1 MATTLH
7 HMVYPFNTI
16 LFISPFG
23 LRWSNCPMED
33 DLLTHAQVT
42 EMRRQALSR
51 LIEIHGQAEV
61 ARRMKRVP
69 QQINDMAR
77 SKSFGEKV
85 ALEFER
91 AWRENSGGEVI
102 DLIAP
107 RPRGATGVGPS
118 GWDSLGEIDR
128 LKVEAYI
135 SGLLART
142 PNDAPSL
149 RPDEDR
155 PSGD

>member
-1 MATTLH
+1 M
-7 HMVYPFNTI
+7 
-16 LFISPFG
+16 S
-23 LRWSNCPMED
+23 PMED

-42 EMRRQALSR
+42 ELRRQALSR

-61 ARRMKRVP
+61 ARRMKRLP
-69 QQINDMAR
+69 QQINDMAKD
-77 SKSFGEKV
+77 KSFGEKV

-91 AWRENSGGEVI
+91 AWRENSGGETI

-107 RPRGATGVGPS
+107 RPRSMTGRGPI
-118 GWDSLGEIDR
+118 GWDGLGEIDR

-142 PNDAPSL
+142 TVSVPAA
-149 RPDEDR
+149 RQDEDR
-155 PSGD
+155 PAGD

>member
-1 MATTLH
+1 
-7 HMVYPFNTI
+7 
-16 LFISPFG
+16 
-23 LRWSNCPMED
+23 
-33 DLLTHAQVT
+33 
-42 EMRRQALSR
+42 
-51 LIEIHGQAEV
+51 
-61 ARRMKRVP
+61 MKRVP
-69 QQINDMAR
+69 QQINDMAK

-91 AWRENSGGEVI
+91 AWRENSGGEMI

-107 RPRGATGVGPS
+107 RPRGATGSGPS
-118 GWDSLGEIDR
+118 GWSSLGEIDR

-142 PNDAPSL
+142 PADTPSW
-149 RPDEDR
+149 RSDEDR

>member
-1 MATTLH
+1 
-7 HMVYPFNTI
+7 
-16 LFISPFG
+16 
-23 LRWSNCPMED
+23 MED

-42 EMRRQALSR
+42 ELRRQALSR

-61 ARRMKRVP
+61 ARRMKRLP
-69 QQINDMAR
+69 QQINDMAKD
-77 SKSFGEKV
+77 KSFGEKV

-91 AWRENSGGEVI
+91 AWRENSSGETI

-107 RPRGATGVGPS
+107 RPRSMTGRGPS

-142 PNDAPSL
+142 TVSVPAA
-149 RPDEDR
+149 RQDEDR
-155 PSGD
+155 PAGD

>member
-1 MATTLH
+1 
-7 HMVYPFNTI
+7 
-16 LFISPFG
+16 
-23 LRWSNCPMED
+23 MED

-42 EMRRQALSR
+42 ELRRQALSR
-51 LIEIHGQAEV
+51 LIEIYGQAEV
-61 ARRMKRVP
+61 ARRMKRLP
-69 QQINDMAR
+69 QQINDMAKA
-77 SKSFGEKV
+77 KSFGEKV

-91 AWRENSGGEVI
+91 AWRENSSGETI

-107 RPRGATGVGPS
+107 RPRGAAGRGPV

-142 PNDAPSL
+142 TISVPAT
-149 RPDEDR
+149 RQDEDR
-155 PSGD
+155 PAGD

>member
-1 MATTLH
+1 
-7 HMVYPFNTI
+7 
-16 LFISPFG
+16 
-23 LRWSNCPMED
+23 MED